1 MDRLLCSKRFTCF
14 IFSITLLLII
24 VVNNQSHASLLNYI
38 YTDEHADHP
47 RIILNGDHIARI
59 KSMIKTDASESDY
72 QELIKYVQWRLNTTP
87 PSKIAQTEYHPNIIF
102 PIAFAALFSGS
113 NEIQNYAKECLL
125 ALSKTD
131 PDYGDDTDQRYRLLG
146 LAVLYDWLYNYLSN
160 DDRKNS
166 VFAIAKYVEK
176 LSYFLE
182 GYPDSNN
189 KSNDKYSQP
198 KFSGGH
204 SRYGNVVIL
213 AAILATVGDNPPIEL
228 EPLFNKVKSNW
239 ESYNKYQSYVAKDG
253 GYYMGWEYG
262 LGYTSI
268 LPYIFWSNTKFNE
281 LSDQSWINKL
291 PLWYIYGLRG
301 DGTYP
306 RFGDCNDPNISQDLN
321 ILMAYCSYKYENGYA
336 EWFYNNYLNDLWG
349 PYRVWRLIY
358 RDPNVTSIQPDT
370 LSLFKRFDNSG
381 IVIGR
386 DKWDFHATT
395 MIFKSTP
402 FFSINHHHLDQNHFA
417 ISYKGSL
424 LIDSGKYDQYGS
436 EHWKN
441 YYTRSIAHNT
451 LCVFDPS
458 EKFYL
463 HGELVTNDGGQ
474 NYPSYDDS
482 AIGYEP
488 WNYSELFLDKY
499 RRSGIVDFSSQ
510 GESICWIR
518 GDANKAYSP
527 EKLQKFQRDI
537 IQINN
542 FDNKGHPCFAVFDKV
557 VLKKKLKPQILYH
570 FNKKPAVNKNY
581 FRIKNEGGGALEGIA
596 CSSDNIISTVVGGTG
611 KEWYVNG
618 KNYKPEGENTYDTGA
633 WRVEFGPKENVN
645 KFKLVTFLIVAD
657 MQNVVIDSEVKY
669 LENNG
674 IYGFLYKQ
682 YMFLS
687 CSVNG
692 KYTWSFNGVEY
703 ANIKKLIVCGLD
715 GVHKYT
721 FQINDKS
728 FNTDKKI
735 EMIDTYGTATKS
747 PSIVNMRGY

>member
-1 MDRLLCSKRFTCF
+1 MNRLLLGKKSTCF
-14 IFSITLLLII
+14 VFSIIVLLGII
-24 VVNNQSHASLLNYI
+24 ISNQSYASLINRI
-38 YTDEHADHP
+38 YSDEHSIHP
-47 RIILNGDHIARI
+47 RIILNGELIARI
-59 KSMIKTDASESDY
+59 KSMIRTDVAKNDY
-72 QELIKYVQWRLNTTP
+72 QALIEYVKWRQNTTIP
-87 PSKIAQTEYHPNIIF
+87 TKIAQVDYHPNVIF
-102 PIAFAALFSGS
+102 PIAFAAVFSGKS
-113 NEIQNYAKECLL
+113 DMLNYAIECLL
-125 ALSKTD
+125 ALSKTN
-131 PDYGDDTDQRYRLLG
+131 PDDGDDLVQRYRLLG
-146 LAVLYDWLYNYLSN
+146 LAVLYDWLYNDLSN
-160 DDRKNS
+160 DDRKKS
-166 VFAIAKYVEK
+166 VLAITKYVNK

-182 GYPDSNN
+182 GYPDPNN
-189 KSNDKYSQP
+189 RTNDKYSQP

-239 ESYNKYQSYVAKDG
+239 ENYNKYQSYVARDG

-281 LSDQSWINKL
+281 LSSQSWINKL

-306 RFGDCNDPNISQDLN
+306 RLGDCNDPNISQDLN
-321 ILMAYCSYKYENGYA
+321 ILMSYCSFKYKNGYA
-336 EWFYNNYLNDLWG
+336 EWFYRTYLSDLWG

-358 RDPNVTSIQPDT
+358 RDPNVSSIQPDV
-370 LSLFKRFDNSG
+370 LPLFKKFDNSG

-386 DKWDFHATT
+386 DRWNSNATT
-395 MIFKSTP
+395 MVFKSTP
-402 FFSINHHHLDQNHFA
+402 FFSINHHHLDQNSFTIA
-417 ISYKGSL
+417 YKGSL
-424 LIDSGKYDQYGS
+424 LIDSGKYDEYGS

-463 HGELVTNDGGQ
+463 FGNLVSNDGGQ
-474 NYPSYDDS
+474 NYPTYDNS

-488 WNYSELFLDKY
+488 WNYDELFLDKY
-499 RRSGIVDFSSQ
+499 KHEGIVDFSFD
-510 GESICWIR
+510 GDSICWVR
-518 GDANKAYSP
+518 GDASRAYSS
-527 EKLQKFQRDI
+527 EKLQTFQRDI

-542 FDNKGHPCFAVFDKV
+542 FDNKGHPCFAVFDNV
-557 VLKKKLKPQILYH
+557 VLKKKLKPKILYH
-570 FNKKPAVNKNY
+570 FNKKPVVNENY
-581 FRIKNEGGGALEGIA
+581 FRIKNEDGGALEGFA
-596 CSSDNIISTVVGGTG
+596 CSSDNIICNIVGGVG

-618 KNYKPEGENTYDTGA
+618 RNYSPAGESTYDTGA
-633 WRVEFGPKENVN
+633 WRVEYGPKENVN
-645 KFKLVTFLIVAD
+645 KFKLVTFLTVAD

-687 CSVNG
+687 CNVNG
-692 KYTWSFNGVEY
+692 KYTWSFNGDEY
-703 ANIKKLIVCGLD
+703 NNIKKLIVCGLD
-715 GVHKYT
+715 GLHKYA

-735 EMIDTYGTATKS
+735 DMIDTYSNALKPPTN
-747 PSIVNMRGY
+747 VEMRGY